1 MTPLAELRVLDLSR
15 LLPGPFCT
23 QLLAD
28 LGADVVKIEDPGG
41 GDPARHMGD
50 GVLFLQVNRNKRS
63 LTLDLKTSAGRELFV
78 KLAERADVV
87 VDSFRPGVME
97 RFGLGYPL
105 LAGRNQRLIYA
116 TLSGYGQN
124 GPYRDRAGHDL
135 DYVALAGILGLNA
148 RAGEAPVPPA
158 VPIADLSGGTL
169 AAVAILA
176 AVIAR
181 DRTGRG
187 QQVDV
192 SLFGAALSWLPTLL
206 ASYAGPGRGPRPGE
220 PPLVGGLPQYDV
232 YRTSDGRY
240 VALGALEPKFL
251 ATFLRSAAREELTPL
266 AAGDLSDRDRL
277 RQELRAIV
285 GARPLSYWARLSA
298 DVDACLAPV
307 NTLDEAL
314 GDPQALSLGL
324 VGHVDHPTLGR
335 IPRVGLPIALSD
347 SETPASVRREAPA
360 LGEHTAEVL
369 AALGVD
375 ADQVGELRHQGVV

>member
-87 VDSFRPGVME
+87 VESFRPGVME
-97 RFGLGYPL
+97 RLGLGYPL

-148 RAGEAPVPPA
+148 RASEAPVPPA

-206 ASYAGPGRGPRPGE
+206 ASYAGLGRGPRPGE

-251 ATFLRSAAREELTPL
+251 ATFLRSAAREELAPL

-375 ADQVGELRHQGVV
+375 ANQVGELRHQGVV